1 MENAKKIYR
10 QHRKIYTGN
19 IDNESYIYI
28 GTAWYIYILNMW
40 ITNVCSMCNMH
51 MNINNIYTEKAL
63 MHVKFI
69 ILDITILQGIQI
81 IPDFFIIISTLVLS
95 LNLGLVVYWQY
106 II

>member
-1 MENAKKIYR
+1 
-10 QHRKIYTGN
+10 
-19 IDNESYIYI
+19 
-28 GTAWYIYILNMW
+28 
-40 ITNVCSMCNMH
+40 MCNMH

-95 LNLGLVVYWQY
+95 LNLGLVVY
-106 II
+106 